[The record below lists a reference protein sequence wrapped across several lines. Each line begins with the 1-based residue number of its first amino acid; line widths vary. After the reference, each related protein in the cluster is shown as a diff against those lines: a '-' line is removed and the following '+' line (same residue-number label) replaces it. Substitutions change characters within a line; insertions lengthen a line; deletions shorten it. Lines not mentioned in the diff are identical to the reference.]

1 MTFYKTMDYCNNKA
15 SKFFFNI
22 ESLTSLNTILILFV
36 STATVK

>member
-1 MTFYKTMDYCNNKA
+1 MDYCNNKA